1 MALGKQVPDKT
12 LLKSVTQKIAQ
23 RAAPGSKI
31 VANVSSGLVTL
42 SGVLAQDYQRSPII
56 SAISS
61 ITGVRRVVDMMTITP
76 PRKRE

>member
-23 RAAPGSKI
+23 RATPGSKI

-42 SGVLAQDYQRSPII
+42 SGVLAQEYQRSPII

-61 ITGVRRVVDMMTITP
+61 ISGVRRIADMMTVTP

>member
-12 LLKSVTQKIAQ
+12 LLKSVTQKISQ
-23 RAAPGSKI
+23 RAAPGTKI

-42 SGVLAQDYQRSPII
+42 SGMLAQDYQRGPII
-56 SAISS
+56 NAISS
-61 ITGVRRVVDMMTITP
+61 VTGVRRVVDMMTVPP